1 MENKLVLGVF
11 KMNSVYAI
19 TNKLLS
25 CQKELYELELN
36 GLKKHSFR
44 TISYTSNEKIT

>member
-1 MENKLVLGVF
+1 
-11 KMNSVYAI
+11 MNSVYAI

-36 GLKKHSFR
+36 GLKNTPLGQSLILQMKNYLKKKK
-44 TISYTSNEKIT
+44 IYTKI